1 MDLET
6 KLKWLDFNSWYG
18 LYPRRHNMDT
28 INAYIN
34 EIIRKE
40 REYTEKSLAEIVEK
54 YDFIVCST
62 ECMNQLREIL
72 PEGAK
77 IAYSPYIGDPGT
89 VYIIKKFDMM
99 DLLNEALK
107 ERIKEEEK

>member
-1 MDLET
+1 
-6 KLKWLDFNSWYG
+6 
-18 LYPRRHNMDT
+18 MDT

-40 REYTEKSLAEIVEK
+40 REYTEKSLAEIIEK

-62 ECMNQLREIL
+62 ECMNQLQEIL

-77 IAYSPYIGDPGT
+77 IAYSPYIGDT
-89 VYIIKKFDMM
+89 STIYVIKRFDVME
-99 DLLNEALK
+99 LLNEALK
-107 ERIKEEEK
+107 EKVENDGRH